1 MAELEF
7 TVPGK
12 ARGKGR
18 PRVTRAG
25 VTYTPAETVNAEAFV
40 KLRAANALAG
50 RPMLEGALRMTVRI
64 VVEPPQKPTKARRAA
79 IEAGIERPTARPD
92 LDNCVK
98 LVADSLNG
106 IAYHDDA
113 AIAELHVYRSY
124 GARAE
129 IWVHIAELCPAG
141 AGRLPLGAAA

>member
-18 PRVTRAG
+18 PRVTKLG

-40 KLRAANALAG
+40 KQRAFQALAG
-50 RPMLEGALRMTVRI
+50 RPMLDGALRMTI
-64 VVEPPQKPTKARRAA
+64 EIIVEPPKTLTKARRAA
-79 IEAGIERPTARPD
+79 IEGGKERPTSRPD
-92 LDNCVK
+92 LDNCIK
-98 LVADSLNG
+98 LVADALNG
-106 IAYHDDA
+106 IAYRDDA
-113 AIAELHVYRSY
+113 AIAELHVRRRY

-129 IWVHIAELCPAG
+129 TWVHILELE
-141 AGRLPLGAAA
+141 AAAAPVPMGVAA